1 MVSPILTTFDDTGP
15 KTSIISFIRNLDAP
29 SNLLLETAY
38 QTRQLS
44 KMLRSFVCL
53 VSVFAVSSAQ
63 PASVTER
70 VRNEKMVVQSTLI
83 QDRALGR
90 IKTNLRSGG
99 GMNRNLELSMS
110 MSFLLEG
117 VEVPMFAPEATP
129 EAAYLLDATAPT
141 GCMSDEECP
150 SGSSCKC
157 WRSCRFCIAQFS
169 PCGVCEEL

>member
-1 MVSPILTTFDDTGP
+1 MI
-15 KTSIISFIRNLDAP
+15 
-29 SNLLLETAY
+29 
-38 QTRQLS
+38 
-44 KMLRSFVCL
+44 RSFVCL

-63 PASVTER
+63 PASITER
-70 VRNEKMVVQSTLI
+70 VRNEKMDVQSTSI

-99 GMNRNLELSMS
+99 RMNRNLELSMS
-110 MSFLLEG
+110 MPFLLEG
-117 VEVPMFAPEATP
+117 VEVPVFAPEATPEATP

-157 WRSCRFCIAQFS
+157 WLSCRYCKFS
-169 PCGVCEEL
+169 PCGFCEEL